1 MPLSKSAFA
10 SQGATSGFVLLW
22 GCAAIFTRLGLDN
35 ASPLTLLIFRFAI
48 ALGALLIIGI
58 FAAGGC
64 LKRAPAGRLF

>member
-35 ASPLTLLIFRFAI
+35 ASPLALLIFRFAI

-58 FAAGGC
+58 FRRRW
-64 LKRAPAGRLF
+64 LPEKAPAGRLF

>member
-35 ASPLTLLIFRFAI
+35 ASPLTLLI
-48 ALGALLIIGI
+48 
-58 FAAGGC
+58 
-64 LKRAPAGRLF
+64 